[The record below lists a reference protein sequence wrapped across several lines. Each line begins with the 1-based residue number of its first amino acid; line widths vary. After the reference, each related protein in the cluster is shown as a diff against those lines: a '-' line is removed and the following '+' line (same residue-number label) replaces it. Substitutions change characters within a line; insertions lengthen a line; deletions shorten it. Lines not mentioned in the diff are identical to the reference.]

1 MGGIMKDPVAER
13 IMNYKPKVKA
23 PPDFN
28 RLVESNPNAF
38 KVIKVGSSGSARE
51 KQDGAEEAKV

>member
-1 MGGIMKDPVAER
+1 MKDPVAER

-51 KQDGAEEAKV
+51 KQEGAEEAKV